1 MSSATLAIGTYDTD
15 SDQTNLGL
23 CAFLW
28 EVVHANK
35 ETNGNEANS
44 KDNYFLGIFGTHFI
58 LMLNLFMVNM
68 YLIEIFPFQ
77 TDLNAWYQAQMPSHL
92 ELEPGT
98 QCSYFSVCSLNDV
111 FPDDDRGLGNMIDC
125 RIDLSTLSR
134 YHSNLNIEQHYYP
147 SSLAF
152 KVVCLLENA
161 MIEAT
166 HLGLQRKVLLEMR
179 SQGKDNIVDPRA
191 LYDLCR
197 VAGLVDINS
206 CEAGTN
212 GHAAAD
218 PEDLKLQRKAILTV
232 ALEHH
237 FLDFLKSCLTHWHD
251 GKLQHDNL

>member
-1 MSSATLAIGTYDTD
+1 MPTKKQMAMRPIQKTTT
-15 SDQTNLGL
+15 
-23 CAFLW
+23 FL
-28 EVVHANK
+28 E
-35 ETNGNEANS
+35 
-44 KDNYFLGIFGTHFI
+44 FLVRIFI

-68 YLIEIFPFQ
+68 YLIEIFSFQ

-251 GKLQHDNL
+251 GNLQQHKS